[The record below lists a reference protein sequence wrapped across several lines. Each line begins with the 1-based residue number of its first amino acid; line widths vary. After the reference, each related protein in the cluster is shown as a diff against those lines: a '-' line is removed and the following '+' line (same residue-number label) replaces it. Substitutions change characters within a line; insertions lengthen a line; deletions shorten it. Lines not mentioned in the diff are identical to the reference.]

1 MEAFQNAIR
10 QEQVQSLLDTFLKE
24 TFQDTGE
31 GVNRAVE
38 SLNNIFDLTASLAN
52 LKPSQRKSRKQDNTD
67 KWYDNDCKNLRTR
80 LRNLSNQKHREPDN
94 ENTRLQYS
102 ETLKQYKNTVRKK
115 INQHTRNQL
124 QHIEDSIK
132 TNNFWENWNK
142 LKQKQDELPIQDGD
156 IWVNHFSKLFC
167 PIEINKAQ
175 KQIQDK
181 LQNLESIIKNY
192 QNPLDSPITL
202 NELQDKIKILK
213 PRQN

>member
-102 ETLKQYKNTVRKK
+102 ETLKQYKNTVRKG
-115 INQHTRNQL
+115 
-124 QHIEDSIK
+124 
-132 TNNFWENWNK
+132 
-142 LKQKQDELPIQDGD
+142 LP
-156 IWVNHFSKLFC
+156 
-167 PIEINKAQ
+167 
-175 KQIQDK
+175 
-181 LQNLESIIKNY
+181 
-192 QNPLDSPITL
+192 
-202 NELQDKIKILK
+202 
-213 PRQN
+213 